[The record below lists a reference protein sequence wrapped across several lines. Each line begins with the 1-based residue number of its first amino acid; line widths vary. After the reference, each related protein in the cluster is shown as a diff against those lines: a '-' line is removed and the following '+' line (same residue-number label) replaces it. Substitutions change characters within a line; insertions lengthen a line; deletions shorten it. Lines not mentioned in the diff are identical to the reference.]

1 MNLEIVGLFV
11 ITVNILYCLLCSQ
24 NDDISEL
31 CASAAE
37 DAGDDCKDAGRDG
50 QTRKLDGQ

>member
-11 ITVNILYCLLCSQ
+11 ITVNIFYCLLCSQ